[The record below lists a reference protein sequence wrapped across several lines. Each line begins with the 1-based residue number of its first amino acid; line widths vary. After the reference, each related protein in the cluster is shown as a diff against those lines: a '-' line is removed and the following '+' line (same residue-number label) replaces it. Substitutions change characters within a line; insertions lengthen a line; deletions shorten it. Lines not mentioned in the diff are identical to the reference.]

1 MSRRRRLTRKSNL
14 DYRKRVLTRSGK
26 VAVGTAIALGLGAV
40 VAGVA
45 IYEFTKPKATTTTA
59 LPPSGPA
66 QATVLGTAA
75 S

>member
-1 MSRRRRLTRKSNL
+1 MKHKRLIS
-14 DYRKRVLTRSGK
+14 RSGK
-26 VAVGTAIALGLGAV
+26 VATTTVIVLGLGAV

-45 IYEFTKPKATTTTA
+45 IYEFTKPKATPTP